1 MRITSIN
8 YSRVFSLGN
17 YENEKIGVEVE
28 LSSQDD
34 PQKSLDEAKKFV
46 DLSSKNFKS
55 KLDSAKMI
63 LRNPDDYLVKE
74 VRDAKEFLR
83 RYAPGDSLLLS
94 SAKNSKN

>member
-17 YENEKIGVEVE
+17 YENEKIGVEIE
-28 LSSQDD
+28 LSSHDD
-34 PQKSLDEAKKFV
+34 PKKSLDEARKFV
-46 DLSSKNFKS
+46 DLSSKNFAAKME
-55 KLDSAKMI
+55 SAKMV

-83 RYAPGDSLLLS
+83 RYAPGDNLLLPNNKS
-94 SAKNSKN
+94 SNK